1 MRKLRSAIVLNGV
14 FFKSHAT
21 RCSIKSAI
29 GDWHSRGGNRQV
41 CYLKFFQTIRNYILI
56 RGVEEP
62 VTKARRE
69 KRREYAL
76 ILHLQSS
83 LLNQAGRIFADR
95 PHLAIALLEPEGI
108 VPVLIEDYFP

>member
-1 MRKLRSAIVLNGV
+1 MAAPMVKPHTG
-14 FFKSHAT
+14 
-21 RCSIKSAI
+21 
-29 GDWHSRGGNRQV
+29 RGIFSDYPELHIDPRRRRTGN
-41 CYLKFFQTIRNYILI
+41 
-56 RGVEEP
+56 
-62 VTKARRE
+62 KARRE